1 MSTNRQYRMS
11 FNEIYRPLKAIHSSR
26 ELVVS
31 VRDAMEGE
39 HFFIIYFFENNIL
52 LKNAHDKAYFDA
64 HILHRNINITNI
76 VISATGR
83 GLLIDWELSIDCT
96 SFRPTVRAFSSIHW
110 V

>member
-1 MSTNRQYRMS
+1 
-11 FNEIYRPLKAIHSSR
+11 
-26 ELVVS
+26 
-31 VRDAMEGE
+31 MEGE